1 MSKFFVASLL
11 LVQALIVS
19 GNKLHSSPVE
29 KLSTD
34 ASSTAPVDAKSNTAK
49 SWMSKFMLAFG
60 APHEDAIM
68 SLQAEGAKTE
78 DSFKSLRSKFS
89 LAFGA
94 PKFIQKEES
103 SLSSISQRIHEA
115 VQSLLAIKG
124 PAGNVKA
131 PEELDKVTG
140 KGKKLDNKYNMGLG
154 WRVYYEVTCVI
165 LILITIVAFA
175 WLIKETPGNGDVAS
189 SE

>member
-1 MSKFFVASLL
+1 MSRVFVASLL
-11 LVQALIVS
+11 LVQVLVVS
-19 GNKLHSSPVE
+19 GNKLHSSPVD

-34 ASSTAPVDAKSNTAK
+34 AASTAHTDVKTNTAN

-60 APHEDAIM
+60 APHEDAVM

-78 DSFKSLRSKFS
+78 DSIKSLRSKFS

-94 PKFIQKEES
+94 PKVFQEKES
-103 SLSSISQRIHEA
+103 SLNFISQRIHAA
-115 VQSLLAIKG
+115 VQSLLS
-124 PAGNVKA
+124 VKA
-131 PEELDKVTG
+131 PTGNVAPPKELEKVTG
-140 KGKKLDNKYNMGLG
+140 KAKLDNQYHMGVG
-154 WRVYYEVTCVI
+154 WRVYYEVVCVI

-175 WLIKETPGNGDVAS
+175 WLIKETPGNVDVPS